1 MASEKRL
8 THARRPS
15 NPSTPGWR
23 FFMTGRRLILVIIL
37 ALVLFVLAWRKP
49 VLSRSPPPVVEHIP
63 LRTDEPPTWEW
74 LKKWERDLP
83 QHDLSLRPPDAQ
95 QLGWNN
101 VQTELLMNAHLA
113 YESRRG
119 YRRGEEHRQWPPHTP
134 LNALLSGPVAGGS
147 WDWDDD
153 TPRSIT
159 PAWFDIVCPPSQ
171 RRYLNS
177 SDVKHGIEWSEGDVI
192 FDNWATTLRDIPDR
206 CLEILPSDDDR
217 FPQVFDIWLW
227 GNTRLLSIWDSFS
240 KSPVA
245 RLLHPSPVVKAA
257 VERNEYLFL
266 PRGPRP
272 STKAGHS
279 TYDRVLAMHIRRG
292 DYEGACKH
300 FATWSSTFYGWNQLE
315 LLPDRFVPPPGSSWG
330 ENTPENVEI
339 YMKRCL
345 PSIEDVVSKVQAAK
359 LEYDGVLD
367 VMYLL
372 TNEKGEW
379 LDRLLYALRRDGWK
393 TIKTSRELLLEN
405 VEQKEVAMAIDMD
418 IARRSA
424 VFVGNGVS

>member
-1 MASEKRL
+1 
-8 THARRPS
+8 
-15 NPSTPGWR
+15 
-23 FFMTGRRLILVIIL
+23 
-37 ALVLFVLAWRKP
+37 
-49 VLSRSPPPVVEHIP
+49 
-63 LRTDEPPTWEW
+63 
-74 LKKWERDLP
+74 
-83 QHDLSLRPPDAQ
+83 
-95 QLGWNN
+95 
-101 VQTELLMNAHLA
+101 MNAHLA

-119 YRRGEEHRQWPPHTP
+119 YVFPDFEWEPKHYPWEFSDEEKEHRQWPPHTP

-240 KSPVA
+240 KSPVS

-272 STKAGHS
+272 SKKAGHS